1 MDGNFDD
8 LRAVIYSTDDA
19 MKRFRQLVA
28 NSVMVMATVIF
39 DKELK
44 TLRNNRWERYF
55 LMVHVATKSPGRI
68 MWTEEPPL

>member
-28 NSVMVMATVIF
+28 NSVMVMATDCHF
-39 DKELK
+39 
-44 TLRNNRWERYF
+44 
-55 LMVHVATKSPGRI
+55 
-68 MWTEEPPL
+68 